1 VNLQITSH
9 GRWLDSEVRS
19 VIDEQGRYSLW
30 VEPTPL
36 WIALLQHTDVTF
48 DPVAPDEDSGRAW
61 LRIPY
66 SARVDALLVRIVD
79 LAANLRQGSPTF
91 GQLPME
97 L

>member
-1 VNLQITSH
+1 MNRQTTSH
-9 GRWLDSEVRS
+9 GRWLGSEIRS
-19 VIDEQGRYSLW
+19 VVDERGYSIW

-36 WIALLQHTDVTF
+36 WIALFQDAGVT
-48 DPVAPDEDSGRAW
+48 PDLITPSEDSGRAW

-66 SARVDALLVRIVD
+66 SERVDALLVRIVD

-91 GQLPME
+91 GQLQME